1 MWKMFKMLPKKI
13 KFFFFVGIFLILLN
27 VIISLILPGFISQYV
42 VLAVSSSDA
51 QSVSLKVFNKFIV
64 ATGTRSEMLT
74 ELTIISVILILLAFL
89 TSFLSI
95 AITTWGGERSSEF
108 FRNKIFNKIQ
118 HLSLHD
124 INKVTPESL
133 ITRISNDVAIFWE
146 LLISATN
153 ALIRAPLLIVGG
165 IIFTIITDPKLSL
178 SIFLYLPILI
188 IVLIV
193 MIKINNPLLVKN
205 QITIDKITKE
215 VEENILG
222 ARLIKTFNLKEKQM
236 DKFTNQNNKWLKFQT
251 KINNVFAIGHP
262 VFFALI
268 NLVAVAIYALTA
280 NTLFNSTNPD
290 VQELANINVFLEYIF
305 TISLGIVLFST
316 FLFVFF
322 RARVSCGRINE
333 VLNFKNQ
340 DLKVE
345 NGLSIE
351 STVENQNGLSVQFKN
366 FNYKYFN
373 DSEEYALY
381 GINIDLKSGETLGII
396 GPTGSGKSSLANLL
410 INNYKYDTKV
420 NGHILVD
427 NKEVNRINTTDLH
440 KNIGIVYQDALLYSG
455 TIKSNL
461 LFAKLDATEEEINKA
476 LVNSCAID
484 FVQTF
489 EDRSD
494 HIVEQRAKNLSG
506 GQKQRLSIA
515 RTLINDPKV
524 LILDDSTSALD
535 NITTKKL
542 LNNIKENYNCT
553 TIIISQ
559 KISSIKHADQIIVLE
574 KGKITGH
581 GTHEELI
588 KSNEWYKN
596 TFTNQLEQ

>member
-1 MWKMFKMLPKKI
+1 MWRMFKMLPRRI
-13 KFFFFVGIFLILLN
+13 KFLFFTGIFLILLN
-27 VIISLILPGFISQYV
+27 VAISLILPGFISQYV
-42 VLAVSSSDA
+42 VLAVSSSETEI
-51 QSVSLKVFNKFIV
+51 VSLKVFNKFIV
-64 ATGTRSEMLT
+64 ASGTRNMMLT

-95 AITTWGGERSSEF
+95 VITTWGGERSSEF

-153 ALIRAPLLIVGG
+153 ALIRAPLLIIGG
-165 IIFTIITDPKLSL
+165 IIFTIMTDPKLSL
-178 SIFLYLPILI
+178 TIFLYLPILI
-188 IVLIV
+188 VVLII

-222 ARLIKTFNLKEKQM
+222 ARLIKTFNLKEKQLR
-236 DKFTNQNNKWLKFQT
+236 KFTEQNNKWLKLQT

-262 VFFALI
+262 IFFVLI

-280 NTLFNSTNPD
+280 HTLFNSTTPD

-305 TISLGIVLFST
+305 TISLGIILFSA

-322 RARVSCGRINE
+322 RAKVSCARINE
-333 VLNFKNQ
+333 VLDFKNQ

-345 NGLSIE
+345 DGLSIE
-351 STVENQNGLSVQFKN
+351 HTVDNIAGLSVQFKN
-366 FNYKYFN
+366 FNYKYFK

-381 GINIDLKSGETLGII
+381 DINIDLNPGQTLGVI

-410 INNYKYDTKV
+410 INNYKYDTKE

-427 NKEVNRINTTDLH
+427 NKEVNKINTSDLH

-461 LFAKLDATEEEINKA
+461 LFAKQDATEDEINKA
-476 LVNSCAID
+476 LHNSCSID

-489 EDRSD
+489 EDRTN

-542 LNNIKENYNCT
+542 LTNIKQNYNCT

-574 KGKITGH
+574 KGRITGH
-581 GTHEELI
+581 GTHEELVE
-588 KSNEWYKN
+588 KNEWYRN

>member
-1 MWKMFKMLPKKI
+1 MWRMFKMLPRRI
-13 KFFFFVGIFLILLN
+13 KFLFFTGIFLILLN
-27 VIISLILPGFISQYV
+27 VAISLILPGFISQYV
-42 VLAVSSSDA
+42 VLAVSSSETKIV
-51 QSVSLKVFNKFIV
+51 QLKVFNKFIV
-64 ATGTRSEMLT
+64 ASGTRDMMLT

-95 AITTWGGERSSEF
+95 VITTWGGERSSEF

-153 ALIRAPLLIVGG
+153 ALIRAPLLIIGG
-165 IIFTIITDPKLSL
+165 IIFTIMTDPKLSL
-178 SIFLYLPILI
+178 TIFLYLPILI
-188 IVLIV
+188 VVLII

-222 ARLIKTFNLKEKQM
+222 ARLIKTFNLKEKQLR
-236 DKFTNQNNKWLKFQT
+236 KFTEQNNKWLKLQT

-262 VFFALI
+262 IFFVLI

-280 NTLFNSTNPD
+280 HTLFNSTTPD

-305 TISLGIVLFST
+305 TISLGIILFST

-322 RARVSCGRINE
+322 RAKVSCARINE
-333 VLNFKNQ
+333 VLDFKNQ

-345 NGLSIE
+345 DGLSIE
-351 STVENQNGLSVQFKN
+351 HTVDNITGLSVQFKN
-366 FNYKYFN
+366 FNYKYFK

-381 GINIDLKSGETLGII
+381 DINIDLMPGQTLGVI

-410 INNYKYDTKV
+410 INNYKYDTKE

-427 NKEVNRINTTDLH
+427 NKEVNKINTSDLH

-461 LFAKLDATEEEINKA
+461 LFAKQDATEDEINKA
-476 LVNSCAID
+476 LHNSCSID

-489 EDRSD
+489 EDRTN

-542 LNNIKENYNCT
+542 LTNIKQNYNCT

-574 KGKITGH
+574 KGRITGH
-581 GTHEELI
+581 GTHEELVE
-588 KSNEWYKN
+588 KNEWYRN